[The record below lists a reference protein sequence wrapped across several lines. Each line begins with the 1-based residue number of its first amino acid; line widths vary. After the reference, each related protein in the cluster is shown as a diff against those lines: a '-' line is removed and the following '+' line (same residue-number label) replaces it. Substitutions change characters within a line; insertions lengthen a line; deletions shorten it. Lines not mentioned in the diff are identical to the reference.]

1 MEMYKGVN
9 DKEHLLHKHSWKEE
23 EEQKTQE
30 REEEERE
37 EEGEITQKRY

>member
-1 MEMYKGVN
+1 MYKGVN

-23 EEQKTQE
+23 VQKTQE

-37 EEGEITQKRY
+37 AEGEITQKRY